1 MLSGQVGVERHGDDI
16 VGGVASGGQGAA
28 ALAGL
33 VDGRQVTHPLGDVL
47 SLDGLQPHLM
57 EREREREE
65 TEGATRLLNLR
76 LPHLP
81 SARFFS
87 KQSLPFRSCFTFRTF
102 DKWNN

>member
-1 MLSGQVGVERHGDDI
+1 MLSGHVGVQRHGDDI
-16 VGGVASGGQGAA
+16 VGGVAGGGQGAA

-47 SLDGLQPHLM
+47 SLDGLQPHLT
-57 EREREREE
+57 EREE
-65 TEGATRLLNLR
+65 TEGATWLLNLR

-87 KQSLPFRSCFTFRTF
+87 KQSLPLRSRFTFRTF